1 MTLRE
6 YYLSKYPT
14 DELGVELN
22 ETPTFAGLL
31 NQLIVGGD
39 VYKYIGVGDSII
51 RERLFEGLAEELNVK
66 YDYVYEL
73 WLNN

>member
-66 YDYVYEL
+66 YDYVYDL
-73 WLNN
+73 WIK

>member
-6 YYLSKYPT
+6 YYLTKYPT

-73 WLNN
+73 WLKN

>member
-6 YYLSKYPT
+6 YYLSKYPA

-73 WLNN
+73 WLKN